1 MLLRGR
7 LLCAAM
13 ILSAA
18 AGFTQWAAPASRRF
32 MARPSLRLAAA
43 ALQPRRLPLVVAR
56 SVVGVGG
63 GDAAVAKAEFA
74 AIATEVTKV
83 GDEIRALKA
92 AKATKEV

>member
-1 MLLRGR
+1 
-7 LLCAAM
+7 
-13 ILSAA
+13 
-18 AGFTQWAAPASRRF
+18 
-32 MARPSLRLAAA
+32 
-43 ALQPRRLPLVVAR
+43 
-56 SVVGVGG
+56 VGG